1 MDRRFMDGQPVYLQ
15 LREILRAQIESGE
28 YPPGAKLPSE
38 NELAAL
44 YKIGRLTVRSA
55 LSALALEGLVRGVQ
69 GKGVFVTGPKISRD
83 METLGG
89 FKQTMTA
96 QNRSAS
102 TRILERNLRPAG
114 PYYARLFGMDAK
126 EGLFYV
132 RRLLSADDEPVSL
145 EEVFIKQSAVPKF
158 AEFDLGVFSIYE
170 IYDMLHVTV
179 AEAVQQLDI
188 AVPDVSQARL
198 MGTQPGQAVL
208 HFRCLSRDGAGEALE
223 YASTYTRSDMCS
235 YSIHFGKRGFSGV

>member
-1 MDRRFMDGQPVYLQ
+1 MDRRFVDRQPVYLQ

-44 YKIGRLTVRSA
+44 YKIGRLTIRSS
-55 LSALALEGLVRGVQ
+55 LSALALEGLVRSVQ
-69 GKGVFVTGPKISRD
+69 GKGVFVLGPKIPRD

-96 QNRSAS
+96 QNRRAS
-102 TRILERNLRPAG
+102 TRILERSLRPAG

-132 RRLLSADDEPVSL
+132 RRLLRADDEPVSL
-145 EEVFIKQSAVPKF
+145 EEVFVRQAAVPKF
-158 AEFDLGVFSIYE
+158 SEFDPGVFSIYE

-179 AEAVQQLDI
+179 TEAVQRLDL

-198 MGTQPGQAVL
+198 LGTQPGQAVL
-208 HFRCLSRDGAGEALE
+208 HFRCLSSNEAGEVLE

-235 YSIHFGKRGFSGV
+235 YSIHFEKRGCNGI